1 MSCNEKTTAMT
12 QTLLLKNA
20 RVIATMDDDQR
31 EIDNGYILIRENR
44 IEAVGPMADC
54 PHDSDRTINLAGHV
68 VIPGLINT
76 HHHMFQSLTRALP
89 AAQNGELFDWL
100 SALFPVWRNV
110 TPAMQR
116 AASRTAMA
124 ELMLS
129 GCTTAADHA
138 YLHVN
143 GITLDDSVQAAT
155 EMGIRFHGARGAMSL
170 GQSSGGLPPDALV
183 EADEGAILRDMQ
195 RVVEAHHDHRPDAMV
210 RIALAPCSPFTVTT
224 DLMREA
230 ATMARS
236 LKVGLHTHTAE
247 NWKDVAFSKERYGMT
262 PTEFTEDVGWV
273 GEDVWH
279 AHCVH
284 LDEPGIALFARTGTG
299 VAHCPCSNMR
309 LASGIAPVRKM
320 LDAGVRV
327 GLGVDGSASNDTG
340 NLLDEARLAMLS
352 ARVREQ
358 NPGDMTAR
366 EALRMATRGGAEVL
380 GRGDALGRIQPGY
393 CADIVAFRTDDIAM
407 AGGQSDPLASL
418 VFCTP
423 PRVNWSMI
431 NGRVVIEDGELLTR
445 SLPHIIEEQNRMA
458 ATLKEA

>member
-1 MSCNEKTTAMT
+1 M
-12 QTLLLKNA
+12 QQITLLINA
-20 RVIATMDDDQR
+20 AVIATMDDVQQ
-31 EIDNGYILIRENR
+31 EIRNGYVLIRGNR
-44 IEAVGPMADC
+44 IEALGAMAEMPPQTQADEVI
-54 PHDSDRTINLAGHV
+54 DMTGHV

-89 AAQNGELFDWL
+89 AAQDAELFDWL
-100 SALFPVWRNV
+100 SALFPVWRNI
-110 TPAMQR
+110 TPEMQR

-129 GCTTAADHA
+129 GCTTVADHA

-143 GITLDDSVQAAT
+143 GITLDDSVQAAQ

-170 GQSSGGLPPDALV
+170 GKSQGGLPPDALV
-183 EADEGAILRDMQ
+183 EADEQVILKDMQ
-195 RVVEAHHDHRPDAMV
+195 RVIEAHHDHNPDAMV
-210 RIALAPCSPFTVTT
+210 RVALAPCSPFTVTT

-230 ATMARS
+230 ATLARS
-236 LKVGLHTHTAE
+236 YKVGLHTHTAE

-284 LDEPGIALFARTGTG
+284 LDDPGIALFARTGTG

-309 LASGIAPVRKM
+309 LASGIAPVRQM
-320 LDAGVRV
+320 LNAGVKV
-327 GLGVDGSASNDTG
+327 GLGVDGSASNDSG
-340 NLLDEARLAMLS
+340 NLLDEARLAMLA
-352 ARVREQ
+352 ARVRDHD
-358 NPGDMTAR
+358 PGALSAR
-366 EALRMATRGGAEVL
+366 DALTIATRGGAEVL
-380 GRGDALGRIQPGY
+380 GRGDALGRLQPGY
-393 CADIVAFRTDDIAM
+393 CADIVAFRTDDISM

-423 PRVNWSMI
+423 PKVAWSII
-431 NGRVVIEDGELLTR
+431 NGRIVIREGELLTQ
-445 SLPHIIEEQNRMA
+445 SLPHIIEEQNRVA
-458 ATLKEA
+458 AGLLS

>member
-1 MSCNEKTTAMT
+1 MT
-12 QTLLLKNA
+12 DTLLLKNA
-20 RVIATMDDDQR
+20 RVIATMDDEER
-31 EIDNGYILIRENR
+31 EIENGYILVRNNR
-44 IEAVGPMADC
+44 IEAVGTSDEC
-54 PHDSDRTINLAGHV
+54 PQDAGRTIDLSGYV

-100 SALFPVWRNV
+100 SALFPVWRNI
-110 TPAMQR
+110 TPEMQR

-138 YLHVN
+138 YLYVN
-143 GITLDDSVQAAT
+143 GITLDDSVQAAI
-155 EMGIRFHGARGAMSL
+155 EMGIRFHAARGAMSL
-170 GQSSGGLPPDALV
+170 GQSQGGLPPDELV
-183 EADEGAILRDMQ
+183 EADEHAILKDMQ
-195 RVVEAHHDHRPDAMV
+195 RVVETHHDYSPDAMIRV
-210 RIALAPCSPFTVTT
+210 ALAPCSPFTVTK

-247 NWKDVAFSKERYGMT
+247 NWKDLAFSMERYGMT
-262 PTEFTEDVGWV
+262 PTEFSEDVGWV

-284 LDEPGIALFARTGTG
+284 LDAPGIELFARTGTG

-309 LASGIAPVRKM
+309 LASGIAPVRQM
-320 LDAGVRV
+320 LDAGVKV
-327 GLGVDGSASNDTG
+327 SLGVDGSASNDSG

-352 ARVREQ
+352 ARVRDQ
-358 NPGDMTAR
+358 QPGAMTAR
-366 EALRMATRGGAEVL
+366 EALRIATRGGAEVL
-380 GRGDALGRIQPGY
+380 GRGNVLGRIQPGY

-423 PRVNWSMI
+423 PRVHWSII
-431 NGRVVIEDGELLTR
+431 NGRVVIEEGQLCTR

-458 ATLKEA
+458 AQLVGA

>member
-1 MSCNEKTTAMT
+1 MT

-31 EIDNGYILIRENR
+31 EITNGYILIRANR
-44 IEAVGPMADC
+44 IDSVGPMAEC
-54 PHDSDRTINLAGHV
+54 PEGADRTIDLNAHV

-100 SALFPVWRNV
+100 SALFPVWRNIN
-110 TPAMQR
+110 PEMQR

-155 EMGIRFHGARGAMSL
+155 EMGMRFHGARGAMSL
-170 GQSSGGLPPDALV
+170 GQSRGGLPPDALV
-183 EADEGAILRDMQ
+183 EADEDAILKDMQ
-195 RVVEAHHDHRPDAMV
+195 RVVETHHDHSADAMV
-210 RIALAPCSPFTVTT
+210 RVALAPCSPFTVTT

-247 NWKDVAFSKERYGMT
+247 NWKDVAFSQERYGMT
-262 PTEFTEDVGWV
+262 PTEFTEHVGWV

-309 LASGIAPVRKM
+309 LASGIAPVRRM
-320 LDAGVRV
+320 LNAGVKV
-327 GLGVDGSASNDTG
+327 GLGVDGSASNDSG

-366 EALRMATRGGAEVL
+366 EALRLATRGGAEVL
-380 GRGDALGRIQPGY
+380 GRGGALGRIQPGY
-393 CADIVAFRTDDIAM
+393 CADIVAAPMTSPWPGAR
-407 AGGQSDPLASL
+407 
-418 VFCTP
+418 
-423 PRVNWSMI
+423 
-431 NGRVVIEDGELLTR
+431 
-445 SLPHIIEEQNRMA
+445 
-458 ATLKEA
+458 ATLWPHWCSAPRPG

>member
-1 MSCNEKTTAMT
+1 MT
-12 QTLLLKNA
+12 DTLLLKNA
-20 RVIATMDDDQR
+20 RVIATMDDDNT
-31 EIDNGYILIRENR
+31 EIDDGFILVRNNR
-44 IEAVGPMADC
+44 IEAVGTAADC
-54 PHDSDRTINLAGHV
+54 PDTADRTIDLKGHV

-100 SALFPVWRNV
+100 SALFPVWRNI

-143 GITLDDSVQAAT
+143 GITLDDSFQAAA
-155 EMGIRFHGARGAMSL
+155 ELGIRFHGARGAMSL
-170 GQSSGGLPPDALV
+170 GHSKGGLPPDDMV
-183 EADEGAILRDMQ
+183 EQDENAILKDML
-195 RVVEAHHDHRPDAMV
+195 RVVETHHDHRPDAMARV
-210 RIALAPCSPFTVTT
+210 ALAPCSPFTVTT

-247 NWKDVAFSKERYGMT
+247 NWKDLAFSQERYGMT
-262 PTEFTEDVGWV
+262 PTEYTEDVGWV
-273 GEDVWH
+273 GNDVWH

-284 LDEPGIALFARTGTG
+284 LDDPGIALFARTGTG

-309 LASGIAPVRKM
+309 LASGIAPIRKM
-320 LDAGVRV
+320 LDTGVKV
-327 GLGVDGSASNDTG
+327 GLGVDGSASNDSG
-340 NLLDEARLAMLS
+340 NLLDEARMAMLS
-352 ARVREQ
+352 ARVRDQE
-358 NPGDMTAR
+358 PGAMTAR
-366 EALRMATRGGAEVL
+366 EALRIATRGGAEVL
-380 GRGDALGRIQPGY
+380 GRDDALGRIQPGY

-407 AGGQSDPLASL
+407 AGGLSDPLASM

-423 PRVNWSMI
+423 PRVNWSII
-431 NGRVVIEDGELLTR
+431 NGRIVIEEGHLLTR
-445 SLPHIIEEQNRMA
+445 SLPHIIEAQNRMA
-458 ATLKEA
+458 EQLMA

>member
-1 MSCNEKTTAMT
+1 MT
-12 QTLLLKNA
+12 DTLLLKNA
-20 RVIATMDDDQR
+20 RVIATMDDEER
-31 EIDNGYILIRENR
+31 EIENGYILVRDNR
-44 IEAVGPMADC
+44 IEAVGTSDEC
-54 PHDSDRTINLAGHV
+54 PEDASRTIDLSGHV

-100 SALFPVWRNV
+100 SALFPVWRNI
-110 TPAMQR
+110 TPEMQR

-138 YLHVN
+138 YLYVN
-143 GITLDDSVQAAT
+143 GITLDDSVQAAI
-155 EMGIRFHGARGAMSL
+155 EMGIRFHAARGAMSL
-170 GQSSGGLPPDALV
+170 GQSQGGLPPDELV
-183 EADEGAILRDMQ
+183 EADEHAILRDMQ
-195 RVVEAHHDHRPDAMV
+195 RAVETHHDYSPDAMIRV
-210 RIALAPCSPFTVTT
+210 ALAPCSPFTVTK

-247 NWKDVAFSKERYGMT
+247 NWKDLAFSMERYGMT
-262 PTEFTEDVGWV
+262 PTEFSEDVGWV

-284 LDEPGIALFARTGTG
+284 LDAPGIELFARTGTG

-309 LASGIAPVRKM
+309 LASGIAPVRQM
-320 LDAGVRV
+320 LDAGVKV
-327 GLGVDGSASNDTG
+327 SLGVDGSASNDSG

-352 ARVREQ
+352 ARVRDQ
-358 NPGDMTAR
+358 QPGAMTAR
-366 EALRMATRGGAEVL
+366 EALRIATRGGAEVL

-393 CADIVAFRTDDIAM
+393 CADIVAFRTDDIGM

-423 PRVNWSMI
+423 PRVHWSII
-431 NGRVVIEDGELLTR
+431 NGRIVIEDGHLRSR
-445 SLPHIIEEQNRMA
+445 SLTHIIEEQNRMA
-458 ATLKEA
+458 SQLVGI

>member
-1 MSCNEKTTAMT
+1 MPAMT
-12 QTLLLKNA
+12 DTLLLKNA
-20 RVIATMDDDQR
+20 RVIATMDDEER
-31 EIDNGYILIRENR
+31 EIENGYILVSDNR
-44 IEAVGPMADC
+44 IDAVGTHDEC
-54 PHDSDRTINLAGHV
+54 PQNAGRTIDLSGHV

-100 SALFPVWRNV
+100 SALFPVWRNI
-110 TPAMQR
+110 TPEMQR

-138 YLHVN
+138 YLYVN
-143 GITLDDSVQAAT
+143 GITLDDSVQAAI
-155 EMGIRFHGARGAMSL
+155 EMGIRFHAARGAMSL
-170 GQSSGGLPPDALV
+170 GQSQGGLPPDELV
-183 EADEGAILRDMQ
+183 EADEHAILKDMQ
-195 RVVEAHHDHRPDAMV
+195 RVVETHHDYSPDAMIRV
-210 RIALAPCSPFTVTT
+210 ALAPCSPFTVTK

-247 NWKDVAFSKERYGMT
+247 NWKDLAFSMERYGMT
-262 PTEFTEDVGWV
+262 PTEFSEDVGWV

-284 LDEPGIALFARTGTG
+284 LDAPGIELFARTGTG

-309 LASGIAPVRKM
+309 LASGIAPVRQM
-320 LDAGVRV
+320 LDAGVKV
-327 GLGVDGSASNDTG
+327 SLGVDGSASNDSG

-352 ARVREQ
+352 ARVRDQ
-358 NPGDMTAR
+358 QPGAMTAR
-366 EALRMATRGGAEVL
+366 EALRIATRGGAEVL
-380 GRGDALGRIQPGY
+380 GRGNVLGRIQPGY

-423 PRVNWSMI
+423 PRVHWSII
-431 NGRVVIEDGELLTR
+431 NGRVVIEEGQLCTR

-458 ATLKEA
+458 AQLVGA

>member
-1 MSCNEKTTAMT
+1 MT
-12 QTLLLKNA
+12 QTLLIKNA

-31 EIDNGYILIRENR
+31 EIHDGYILIRGNR
-44 IEAVGPMADC
+44 IESVGAMTECPLDAD
-54 PHDSDRTINLAGHV
+54 RVINLKGHV

-100 SALFPVWRNV
+100 CALFPVWRNI
-110 TPAMQR
+110 TPQMQR

-170 GQSSGGLPPDALV
+170 GESNGGLPPDQLV
-183 EADEGAILRDMQ
+183 EADEKAILKDMQ
-195 RVVEAHHDHRPDAMV
+195 RVVETHHDHSDDAMV
-210 RIALAPCSPFTVTT
+210 RVALAPCSPFTVTT

-230 ATMARS
+230 ANMARA

-247 NWKDVAFSKERYGMT
+247 NWKDLAFSQERYGMT
-262 PTEFTEDVGWV
+262 PTEFTESVGWV
-273 GEDVWH
+273 GADVWH

-309 LASGIAPVRKM
+309 LASGIAPIRKM
-320 LDAGVRV
+320 LDAGINV
-327 GLGVDGSASNDTG
+327 GLGVDGSASNDSG

-352 ARVREQ
+352 ARVRDQ
-358 NPGDMTAR
+358 KPGDMTAR
-366 EALRMATRGGAEVL
+366 EALRLATRGGADVL

-407 AGGQSDPLASL
+407 AGGQSDPLAAL

-423 PRVNWSMI
+423 PRVDWSII
-431 NGRVVIEDGELLTR
+431 NGRVVIEEGELLPR
-445 SLPHIIEEQNRMA
+445 FLPHIIEEQNRMA
-458 ATLKEA
+458 AMLRNT

>member
-1 MSCNEKTTAMT
+1 M
-12 QTLLLKNA
+12 
-20 RVIATMDDDQR
+20 
-31 EIDNGYILIRENR
+31 
-44 IEAVGPMADC
+44 
-54 PHDSDRTINLAGHV
+54 
-68 VIPGLINT
+68 
-76 HHHMFQSLTRALP
+76 
-89 AAQNGELFDWL
+89 
-100 SALFPVWRNV
+100 
-110 TPAMQR
+110 
-116 AASRTAMA
+116 
-124 ELMLS
+124 
-129 GCTTAADHA
+129 
-138 YLHVN
+138 
-143 GITLDDSVQAAT
+143 
-155 EMGIRFHGARGAMSL
+155 
-170 GQSSGGLPPDALV
+170 
-183 EADEGAILRDMQ
+183 EADESPILKDMQ

-210 RIALAPCSPFTVTT
+210 RVALAPCSPFTVTT

-273 GEDVWH
+273 GDDVWH

-284 LDEPGIALFARTGTG
+284 LDQPGIALFARTGTG

-320 LDAGVRV
+320 LDAGVKV

-423 PRVNWSMI
+423 PRVDWSII
-431 NGRVVIEDGELLTR
+431 NGRVVIEEGQLLTR

-458 ATLKEA
+458 ASLAG

>member
-1 MSCNEKTTAMT
+1 MT
-12 QTLLLKNA
+12 DTLLLKNA
-20 RVIATMDDDQR
+20 RVIATMDDEER
-31 EIDNGYILIRENR
+31 EIENGYILVRNNR
-44 IEAVGPMADC
+44 IEAVGTSDEC
-54 PHDSDRTINLAGHV
+54 PQNAGRTIDLSGHV

-100 SALFPVWRNV
+100 SALFPVWRNI
-110 TPAMQR
+110 TPEMQR

-138 YLHVN
+138 YLYVN
-143 GITLDDSVQAAT
+143 GITLDDSVQAAI
-155 EMGIRFHGARGAMSL
+155 EMGIRFHAARGAMSL
-170 GQSSGGLPPDALV
+170 GQSQGGLPPDELV
-183 EADEGAILRDMQ
+183 EADEHAILKDMQ
-195 RVVEAHHDHRPDAMV
+195 RVVETHHDYSPDAMIRV
-210 RIALAPCSPFTVTT
+210 ALAPCSPFTVTK

-247 NWKDVAFSKERYGMT
+247 NWKDLAFSMERYGMT
-262 PTEFTEDVGWV
+262 PTEFSEDVGWV

-284 LDEPGIALFARTGTG
+284 LDAPGIELFARTGTG

-309 LASGIAPVRKM
+309 LASGIAPVRQM
-320 LDAGVRV
+320 LDAGVKV
-327 GLGVDGSASNDTG
+327 SLGVDGSASNDSG

-352 ARVREQ
+352 ARVRDQ
-358 NPGDMTAR
+358 QPGAMTAR
-366 EALRMATRGGAEVL
+366 EALRIATRGGAEVL
-380 GRGDALGRIQPGY
+380 GRGNVLGRIQPGY

-423 PRVNWSMI
+423 PRVHWSII
-431 NGRVVIEDGELLTR
+431 NGRVVIEEGQLCTR

-458 ATLKEA
+458 AQLVGA